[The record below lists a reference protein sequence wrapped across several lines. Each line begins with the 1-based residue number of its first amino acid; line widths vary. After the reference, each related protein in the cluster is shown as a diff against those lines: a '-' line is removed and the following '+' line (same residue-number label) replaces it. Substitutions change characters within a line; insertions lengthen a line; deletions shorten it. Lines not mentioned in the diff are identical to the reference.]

1 MKLGDGRKVAMHKT
15 PACAERTRL
24 HTEAS
29 ELLAEWLAH
38 RDEVKMTSRNDPS
51 YARKVKEMK
60 DAHDKYRAA
69 DSQRSQHTLSHGC
82 R

>member
-1 MKLGDGRKVAMHKT
+1 MKLSDGRKVTMHKA
-15 PACAERTRL
+15 PPCAERTKL

-38 RDEVKMTSRNDPS
+38 KDEVKITPKNDPS

-60 DAHDKYRAA
+60 DAHNKYSAA
-69 DSQRSQHTLSHGC
+69 DSQRSQHTLTHGC